1 MIHAL
6 GNLSSRDLIRW
17 RSSAAISLITIFLM
31 ISRQLRS
38 NMGRLGRLAAWHLTG
53 GPVGPAPR
61 WAATSN
67 VEVGQTIYPVNR
79 RRVWREGRE
88 GSEGQS
94 HNDENREEGRETGE
108 GTQRPLAQEA
118 GLYLDTCT
126 GAPEFPVTPLLMG
139 PVCLLSHCRFK
150 EPVRP
155 CGQTDT
161 KQVVW
166 RPHACVNRIDI
177 RLFKFNFLLTLQ
189 CLADNCC
196 SRSMVKVPQ
205 SIGPYVGLLLTSS
218 FYSSTR

>member
-118 GLYLDTCT
+118 GLYLDICVGVLPSSQLRHCWWGRSAYLATAGLKSQSAPAVKPIQSKWCGDRMPVLT
-126 GAPEFPVTPLLMG
+126 GSIYVFLNLIFYLLCNAWPIM
-139 PVCLLSHCRFK
+139 
-150 EPVRP
+150 
-155 CGQTDT
+155 
-161 KQVVW
+161 VV
-166 RPHACVNRIDI
+166 
-177 RLFKFNFLLTLQ
+177 
-189 CLADNCC
+189 
-196 SRSMVKVPQ
+196 
-205 SIGPYVGLLLTSS
+205 VGLW
-218 FYSSTR
+218 